1 MFFSDRTDAG
11 RQLAARLDHLKG
23 HDVVVLGLPR
33 GGVPVAA
40 EVADTLDAPLD
51 ICLVRKL
58 GVPHQPELAMGALGE
73 GGVRVLNERVLRETR
88 VGDRDLAAVEER
100 ELAELDQ
107 RALRYR
113 GSRASVPLDGRTVVV
128 VDDGLATGATA
139 LAACRVVRARG
150 AARIVLAVPVAPRGW
165 TARLG
170 GEADE
175 TVSVHAPELFFAI
188 GQFYRDFSQTPDAEV
203 IACLERNR
211 AARVPVVQDVD
222 VRIPV
227 ADVTLGGRLA
237 VPEDA
242 GGIVLFAHG
251 SGSSR
256 HSPRN
261 RAVAAALNR
270 SGLGTLLFDLLTETE
285 ATDRAHVFDTPLLA
299 GRLAGATEWLAGRP
313 ESTGLPLGYFG
324 ASTGA
329 AAALWAAGDPASPV
343 GAVVSRGGRP
353 DLAAEHLAAVRAP
366 TLLVVGGAD
375 ALVLDLNRRA
385 LAMLR
390 CENRLAVVGGAGHL
404 FEEPGALE
412 EVADLATSW
421 FAEHFRRASGIS
433 RPS

>member
-40 EVADTLDAPLD
+40 EVADALDAPLD

-58 GVPHQPELAMGALGE
+58 GVPHQPELAMGAIGE

-88 VGDRDLAAVEER
+88 VGDHDLAAVEER
-100 ELAELDQ
+100 EHAELDQ
-107 RALRYR
+107 RARRYR
-113 GSRASVPLDGRTVVV
+113 GGRSSLPLEGRTVVV

-165 TARLG
+165 TTRVG
-170 GEADE
+170 DDADE
-175 TVSVHAPELFFAI
+175 AVSVHTPDLFFAI
-188 GQFYRDFSQTPDAEV
+188 GQFYQDFSQTPDAEV
-203 IACLERNR
+203 IACLDRSGAGR
-211 AARVPVVQDVD
+211 DPVAQGTD

-227 ADVTLGGRLA
+227 SGFTLDGRLV
-237 VPEDA
+237 VPEGA

-261 RAVAAALNR
+261 RAVAGGLNR
-270 SGLGTLLFDLLTETE
+270 AGLGTLLFDLLTEEE
-285 ATDRAHVFDTPLLA
+285 AGDRERVFDTPLLA

-329 AAALWAAGDPASPV
+329 AAALWAAAGPASPV
-343 GAVVSRGGRP
+343 SAVVSRGGRP
-353 DLAAEHLAAVRAP
+353 DLAAEHLARVRAP

-375 ALVLDLNRRA
+375 AMVLDLNRRA
-385 LAMLR
+385 LALLR

-421 FAEHFRRASGIS
+421 FAEHFRRQGIS
-433 RPS
+433 TPS

>member
-1 MFFSDRTDAG
+1 MYFSDRTDAG
-11 RQLAARLDHLKG
+11 RQLAARLDHFKG

-33 GGVPVAA
+33 GGVPVAS
-40 EVADTLDAPLD
+40 EVADALDAPLD

-58 GVPHQPELAMGALGE
+58 GVPQQPELAMGALGE
-73 GGVRVLNERVLRETR
+73 GGVRVVNERVLREAG
-88 VGDRDLAAVEER
+88 VDARDLAAVEER
-100 ELAELDQ
+100 EHLELDQ

-113 GSRASVPLDGRTVVV
+113 GSRPSVPLEGRTVLV

-175 TVSVHAPELFFAI
+175 TVSVHTPELFYAI

-203 IACLERNR
+203 VACLDRNR
-211 AARVPVVQDVD
+211 AGHDPIVQDTT
-222 VRIPV
+222 VRIPMATGV
-227 ADVTLGGRLA
+227 SLSGRLA
-237 VPEDA
+237 VPESA
-242 GGIVLFAHG
+242 LGIVLFAHG

-261 RAVAAALNR
+261 RAVAEALNR
-270 SGLGTLLFDLLTETE
+270 AGLGTLLFDLLTEAE
-285 ATDRAHVFDTPLLA
+285 AVDRAHVFDTPLLA
-299 GRLAGATEWLAGRP
+299 GRLTRATEWVAERQ
-313 ESTGLPLGYFG
+313 ESDGLPLGYFG

-329 AAALWAAGDPASPV
+329 AAALWAAGDPDSSV
-343 GAVVSRGGRP
+343 VAVVSRGGRP
-353 DLAAEHLAAVRAP
+353 DLAADHLARVTAP
-366 TLLVVGGAD
+366 TLLVVGGRD

-385 LAMLR
+385 RSLLR
-390 CENRLAVVGGAGHL
+390 CESRLAVVDGATHL

-412 EVADLATSW
+412 EVAELATSW
-421 FAEHFRRASGIS
+421 FTGHFRGQ
-433 RPS
+433 